1 MRQALTAVELM
12 VAMAIGLIV
21 AATAFAAFRIAS
33 SSFAAAQSL
42 SRENILLAEGYLAG
56 VNEADFWFGQDDPYD
71 VAGQP
76 LRQATAP
83 IGGASSHGA
92 PFVPMSLPAD
102 YWNWRAM
109 DPKTW
114 ARMGFLKSRLHG
126 SNAQLSSINH
136 PDPLAA
142 WLPMVQDRIY
152 HHLGFTGMFDY
163 QSQHLPWGW
172 YLGPGRANSF
182 GQAQPVVSADFPAFS
197 QRYWNAMFGDRTDDW
212 GGGQTSHY
220 NMDRNGM
227 MFEVAHLV
235 YPPRTGWTFEQGVTE
250 RASVANQRGIERRTP
265 IPPGNLT
272 ELRAWAGAL
281 YSTPPHGR
289 VSAPGWPEMVVGVT
303 RRQAHTYAM
312 RTVILVRV
320 SNPLTGMQR
329 EIAYTMAGTT
339 LRGARQQR
347 QQAHWSGVPFD
358 QSLP

>member
-56 VNEADFWFGQDDPYD
+56 VNEADFWYGQDDPYD
-71 VAGQP
+71 AAGQP
-76 LRQATAP
+76 LRQATGP

-92 PFVPMSLPAD
+92 PFVPMSLPAE
-102 YWNWRAM
+102 YWNWRVM

-126 SNAQLSSINH
+126 SNAQLSGINH

-142 WLPMVQDRIY
+142 WLPMVQDRMY
-152 HHLGFTGMFDY
+152 HYLGFTGMFDY
-163 QSQHLPWGW
+163 QSPHLPWGW
-172 YLGPGRANSF
+172 YLGPGRVNSF
-182 GQAQPVVSADFPAFS
+182 GQTLPVVSEDFPAFS
-197 QRYWNAMFGDRTDDW
+197 RRFWNATFGDQTDDW

-220 NMDRNGM
+220 NMDRSGM
-227 MFEVAHLV
+227 MYTVAQLV
-235 YPPRTGWTFEQGVTE
+235 YPPRTGWTFVQGATE
-250 RASVANQRGIERRTP
+250 RASVANQRGIA
-265 IPPGNLT
+265 NKFQT
-272 ELRAWAGAL
+272 ELQDWAGAL
-281 YSTPPHGR
+281 FSTPPHGR
-289 VSAPGWPEMVVGVT
+289 VSAPGWPEMVVGV
-303 RRQAHTYAM
+303 RRLNSN
-312 RTVILVRV
+312 TVILVRV

-329 EIAYTMAGTT
+329 EMAFTMAGTT

-347 QQAHWSGVPFD
+347 PQAHWSGVPLD
-358 QSLP
+358 QSVP